1 MNSING
7 IMITVFMLLHS
18 PTVNISTAKIEDKM
32 TPGDMMKSSFMK
44 TYKPI
49 NHEESVTF
57 SLWKQKIKANLV
69 KKPSRKTSKK

>member
-7 IMITVFMLLHS
+7 IIIAVFILLYS
-18 PTVNISTAKIEDKM
+18 PIANISTVPVADKM
-32 TPGDMMKSSFMK
+32 TPGDMIKSSFMK

-57 SLWKQKIKANLV
+57 ALWKQKIKDNLV
-69 KKPSRKTSKK
+69 KKPIRKTSKK